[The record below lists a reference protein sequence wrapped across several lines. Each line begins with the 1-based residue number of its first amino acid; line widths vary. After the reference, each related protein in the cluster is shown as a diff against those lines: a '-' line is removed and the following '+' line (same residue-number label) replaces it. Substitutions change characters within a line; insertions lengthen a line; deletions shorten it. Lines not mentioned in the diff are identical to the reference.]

1 MVKKILLTLGLF
13 IGCNIVDESAITE
26 SEVNELARTRSQISV
41 VGEVFT
47 ATW

>member
-1 MVKKILLTLGLF
+1 MKKLLLALGLF
-13 IGCNIVDESAITE
+13 FGCELTPELEPTE
-26 SEVNELARTRSQISV
+26 TSNQLSRILPTQISV

>member
-1 MVKKILLTLGLF
+1 MKKLLLALGLF
-13 IGCNIVDESAITE
+13 IGCDTINESTITKP
-26 SEVNELARTRSQISV
+26 EVNELSRTTRSQISV

>member
-1 MVKKILLTLGLF
+1 MKKLLLALGLF
-13 IGCNIVDESAITE
+13 LGCNTINESTITK
-26 SEVNELARTRSQISV
+26 SEVDELARTSRSQISV

>member
-1 MVKKILLTLGLF
+1 MKKILLALGLF
-13 IGCNIVDESAITE
+13 IGCDIVDESGITK
-26 SEVNELARTRSQISV
+26 SEVNELAKTSRSQISV